1 MKDPSKPGLPP
12 GGGTRL
18 TLVVTLVL
26 GAVAMAVYAFVKRG
40 DAVNH
45 AARVGVTIVGVVL
58 PLLALAGAYAIFRT
72 LFPPKAKHLHL
83 SVTNPD
89 VQRGAEVVVNLEIAR
104 PEKVGDELEL
114 GLVCTEY
121 YDVQTTDGRGNKS
134 RATRPEVAYEDWRP
148 QQGLSSNQT
157 SVRFQVPADAPFS
170 YRGHCLSYVWRVSA
184 REPLRGRFDRAVNL
198 PLVVR
203 P

>member
-1 MKDPSKPGLPP
+1 MKDPGKPGLPP

-18 TLVVTLVL
+18 TIVVTLVL
-26 GAVAMAVYAFVKRG
+26 GAVAMAIYAFVKRG
-40 DAVNH
+40 DAVSH
-45 AARVGVTIVGVVL
+45 GAKVGVTIVGLVL
-58 PLLALAGAYAIFRT
+58 PLLALAGAYAVFRT

-83 SVTNPD
+83 SVTNPE
-89 VQRGAEVVVNLEIAR
+89 VQRGAEVVVSLEITR
-104 PEKVGDELEL
+104 PEKVGDKLEL

-121 YDVQTTDGRGNKS
+121 YDVQTTDGRGNKTRS
-134 RATRPEVAYEDWRP
+134 TRPVPAYEDWRP
-148 QQGLSSNQT
+148 QKELASNQAT
-157 SVRFQVPADAPFS
+157 VRFPVPADAPFS